1 MKRALCSVSFFL
13 ILLGVLLFPSCATLT
28 RSRSQ
33 KVPVTSNPVGATV
46 IVNGAQKWV
55 TPLEL
60 RLPRNKKGQVIRI
73 ESEGYN
79 PVEIRLQRKMPGGTY
94 ISNFLF
100 GFVTGAV
107 VTFAW
112 AEARREAIG
121 EEGIDEVPGLIPF
134 WILSSLAF
142 GTIFTVFDGSG
153 SGYSLNPGDLAVTLT
168 KADGMPRVD
177 TIFIDAEDFQNIKW
191 IRVRRE

>member
-1 MKRALCSVSFFL
+1 MKSVSGLTSSLL
-13 ILLGVLLFPSCATLT
+13 ILFSVLLSPDCATMT
-28 RSRSQ
+28 RKKTQ
-33 KVPVTSNPVGATV
+33 AIPVTSNPVGATV
-46 IVNGAQKWV
+46 IIDGVRKGV

-60 RLPRNKKGQVIRI
+60 KLPRSKKGQVIRI

-107 VTFAW
+107 VTVVW
-112 AEARREAIG
+112 ASATEYAPGVEDIT
-121 EEGIDEVPGLIPF
+121 EVPGLIPV
-134 WILSSLAF
+134 WILSSLAL

-168 KADGMPRVD
+168 KSDGTPRVD